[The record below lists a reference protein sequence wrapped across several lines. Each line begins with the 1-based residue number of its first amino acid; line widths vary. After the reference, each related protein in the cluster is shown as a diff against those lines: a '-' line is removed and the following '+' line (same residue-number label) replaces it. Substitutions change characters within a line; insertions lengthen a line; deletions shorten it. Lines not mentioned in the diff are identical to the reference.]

1 MASADADPMADA
13 KERVLRLLSIRWRS
27 RGELE
32 RRLRAAG
39 VGPQT
44 IEAALD
50 DLQRSGLVDDERVAR
65 EVVRD
70 QAERRMAGSRAIRSE
85 LWRRN
90 VPDGMGE
97 AALAAAGD
105 EAERAGRLAASR
117 AGRLAGLP
125 PDVAFR
131 RLYGLLLRRG
141 YDASVARE
149 ACRAALAEALRELDD
164 TSLDGV

>member
-1 MASADADPMADA
+1 MTPTDADPVVQA
-13 KERVLRLLSIRWRS
+13 KERALRLLGTRWRS

-39 VGPQT
+39 IEPEAA
-44 IEAALD
+44 EAALA
-50 DLQRSGLVDDERVAR
+50 DLERSGLVDDGRVAR

-85 LWRRN
+85 LWRKD
-90 VPDGMGE
+90 VPAGVGE

-117 AGRLAGLP
+117 VGRLAGLP

-131 RLYGLLLRRG
+131 RLHGLLLRRG
-141 YDASVARE
+141 YDSSVALE
-149 ACRAALAEALRELDD
+149 ACRAALAGAIDD
-164 TSLDGV
+164 TDAGGIDGA